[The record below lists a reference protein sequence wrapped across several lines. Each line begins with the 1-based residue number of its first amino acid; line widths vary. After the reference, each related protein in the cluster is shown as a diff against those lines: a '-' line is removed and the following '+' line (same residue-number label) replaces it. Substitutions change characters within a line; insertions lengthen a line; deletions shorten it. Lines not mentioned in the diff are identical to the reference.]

1 MSRLL
6 KTILLILA
14 LTIVKGQ
21 KPDDTKY
28 DTLYTRSNKMILMPR
43 YDSIR
48 ELKEINAKAD
58 TILSDLQLIKCTLNI
73 QDTTKYKRR

>member
-6 KTILLILA
+6 RTILLILV
-14 LTIVKGQ
+14 LTIAKAQ

-43 YDSIR
+43 YDSIQ

-58 TILSDLQLIKCTLNI
+58 TILSDLQLIKITLNI
-73 QDTTKYKRR
+73 SDTTKYKRK